1 MKFGYFFLGLMAML
15 LTAAC
20 HQENLPDEAE
30 VTQIAKEA
38 YIYGYPTIG
47 LYGDMY
53 VRAIDREGPRF
64 LKPFNE
70 LAWRSIYDPVTVHKA
85 ETVGNKDEEPLPD
98 TEPVQA
104 IRPGGA
110 QSGMAYGSVW
120 FDLKNEPCVLLVP
133 GTLAGRYFSIQFV
146 DLFSDTFDYIS
157 NRRDGN
163 RGGRYLIA
171 SSSWKGQKPSGID
184 RSIKSRSSYVL
195 GLFRIRIES
204 SDDLKNVEKLM
215 SRFSIV
221 PLSQYMGTTRQE
233 EMAVIAYPAFSPEKA
248 KTPEYFAYLNFM
260 LQFCSVPQEES
271 DLMKRFA
278 RIGIE
283 PGKPFDYASLS
294 ETRKKALIDGM
305 AAGQTELEALARSD
319 SGKLNPVYKAEEKTE
334 ENYPYRAYMAD
345 RYLFGQSSEEMLAIV
360 YEMETGQKKLDG
372 RNRYELRFE
381 KNQLPPVDAFWTVT
395 VYSSGKQPSF
405 KPNSAY
411 ILNSASQILQLNG
424 DGSLLIPLQQE
435 MPEPVKRTNWLPV
448 PSGPFFVLLQLYQPR
463 EEALKGSWSP
473 PQLRNPDGSE
483 AENHAL
489 PSVAYP
495 KPEE

>member
-1 MKFGYFFLGLMAML
+1 MVIL
-15 LTAAC
+15 LTTSC
-20 HQENLPDEAE
+20 HQERQPGEE
-30 VTQIAKEA
+30 EITQIAKEA
-38 YIYGYPTIG
+38 YIYGYPMIG

-53 VRAIDREGPRF
+53 IRAIDRDGRRF

-70 LAWRSIYDPVTVHKA
+70 LAWRSIYDPVTVYKA
-85 ETVGNKDEEPLPD
+85 ETVGNMDEEPLPD
-98 TEPVQA
+98 MEPVQT
-104 IRPGGA
+104 IRSGGA

-120 FDLKNEPCVLLVP
+120 FDLKNEPCVLRVP

-146 DLFSDTFDYIS
+146 DLFSNTFDYIS

-184 RSIKSRSSYVL
+184 RFIKSRSSYVL
-195 GLFRIRIES
+195 GVFRIRIES
-204 SDDLKNVEKLM
+204 SGDLKNVEKLM

-221 PLSQYMGTTRQE
+221 PLSRYTGTTGQE
-233 EMAVIAYPAFSPEKA
+233 KMTVVSYPAFSPEKA

-260 LQFCSVPQEES
+260 LQFCSIPQEES

-305 AAGQTELEALARSD
+305 AAGQTELEALARAD
-319 SGKLNPVYKAEEKTE
+319 SGKLNPVYKTEEKTE

-345 RYLFGQSSEEMLAIV
+345 RYPFGRSSEEMLAIV
-360 YEMETGQKKLDG
+360 YETEAGRKKLVG

-381 KNQLPPVDAFWTVT
+381 KDRLPPVDAFWTLT
-395 VYSSGKQPSF
+395 VYSSGKKPSL

-411 ILNSASQILQLNG
+411 ILNSASQILQLNE
-424 DGSLLIPLQQE
+424 DGSLSIPLQQE
-435 MPEPVKRTNWLPV
+435 IPESLKRTNWLSV

-463 EEALKGSWSP
+463 EEALKGIWSP
-473 PQLRNPDGSE
+473 PQLRNPDGAG
-483 AENHAL
+483 AENRAL
-489 PSVAYP
+489 PSVVVP
-495 KPEE
+495 GT